1 MQYQMMYRSRLG
13 PEDLD
18 TIPLKFDLLISAY
31 NESRRVLNV
40 FDRVPAR
47 ERIWA
52 LHPEYD
58 YMAHE
63 LPHDDRIVK
72 PTSER
77 EATFVRELLDELAL
91 TSSVQMCIDI
101 TGFMGHTLLV
111 LLRTLVLRV
120 QGSFW
125 LIYSDPVQYAEDE
138 NTTFSTAI
146 REVRQVDGY
155 QGSHDPSRTGD
166 DHMILGTGYD
176 SSAMRAV
183 NEHKRH
189 AWRTDMLGLPSLQP
203 AMYQEN
209 VLSVSELS
217 SIPGQTRRVSP
228 IFAAANDPFGTA
240 QALHK
245 EVEARGSL
253 GGRNL
258 YLSPTGTK
266 AQVTGFGLY
275 YLAECTDQPVSIV
288 MPFPVKY
295 ERETSQGHA
304 RSWLYEIDTRFFAR
318 FRQGTL
324 I

>member
-1 MQYQMMYRSRLG
+1 MYRSRFG
-13 PEDLD
+13 PEDLQ
-18 TIPLKFDLLISAY
+18 TIPFKFDLLISAY
-31 NESRRVLNV
+31 NESQRVLNV
-40 FDRVPAR
+40 FDRVPAS

-52 LHPEYD
+52 VHPEYD
-58 YMAHE
+58 YTTHE
-63 LPHDDRIVK
+63 LPPDDRIVT
-72 PTSER
+72 PASER
-77 EATFVRELLDELAL
+77 ETTFVRALLDEIGL
-91 TSSVQMCIDI
+91 SVGGQICIDI

-111 LLRTLVLRV
+111 LLRALVLRAE
-120 QGSFW
+120 GSFW
-125 LIYSDPVQYAEDE
+125 LMYSDPIHYAEDE

-176 SSAMRAV
+176 SSAMRATA
-183 NEHKRH
+183 EHKRH

-217 SIPGQTRRVSP
+217 SLPGRSRRVNS

-240 QALHK
+240 QALHD
-245 EVEARGSL
+245 EVEAKGSL
-253 GGRNL
+253 GSCNL
-258 YLSPTGTK
+258 YLAPTGTK
-266 AQVTGFGLY
+266 AQIVGFGLY
-275 YLAECTDQPVSIV
+275 YLAECTDQPVSVI
-288 MPFPVKY
+288 MPFPSKY

-304 RSWLYEIDTRFFAR
+304 RSWLYEIDTRFFER
-318 FRQGTL
+318 VRQGTM

>member
-13 PEDLD
+13 PEDLAGV
-18 TIPLKFDLLISAY
+18 PVKFDILISAY

-40 FDRVPAR
+40 FDRVPAS

-52 LHPEYD
+52 VHPEYS
-58 YMAHE
+58 YSPSE
-63 LPHDDRIVK
+63 LPTDERIVT

-77 EATFVRELLDELAL
+77 EATFVRELLDDIGLSAGRR
-91 TSSVQMCIDI
+91 MCIDI

-111 LLRTLVLRV
+111 LLRTLVLELQDR
-120 QGSFW
+120 FW
-125 LIYSDPVQYAEDE
+125 LIYSDPIHYSEDE

-155 QGSHDPSRTGD
+155 QGSHDPSHTVD

-183 NEHKRH
+183 AEHKRH

-203 AMYQEN
+203 SMYQEN
-209 VLSVSELS
+209 VLSVAELAS
-217 SIPGQTRRVSP
+217 RPGQTRRVDP

-240 QALHK
+240 QALHN

-253 GGRNL
+253 GNRNL
-258 YLSPTGTK
+258 YLAPTGTK
-266 AQVTGFGLY
+266 AQIAGFGLY
-275 YLAECTDQPVSIV
+275 FLAECTDQPVSIV
-288 MPFPVKY
+288 MPFPSRY

-304 RSWLYEIDTRFFAR
+304 RSWLYEIDTRFFLGLREGAMM
-318 FRQGTL
+318 
-324 I
+324 